1 MRVCRSLWTSAFVL
15 AVLASS
21 ASVDAQSLGDM
32 AQRSAERAQQK
43 AARTYTNDDLPAP
56 APTTVAATSVAA
68 EPVAAPA
75 PAPPADTA
83 AADTATPPAGDST
96 RRPRIIENPA
106 AGTANVVWEAPAN
119 KPDEAQWRSLIGGLR
134 ARISKTVA
142 DITAA
147 EAEGVGLVNKV
158 VPSPDLE
165 KTTMELATRLAQ
177 SPTKSI
183 GLIKRT
189 LNKALASDLDTLLD
203 YEATI
208 QEIASL
214 SEDHKEGVAAFLE
227 KRQAQFKGK

>member
-56 APTTVAATSVAA
+56 APTTVAATSVAV

-83 AADTATPPAGDST
+83 AADTATPPASDST

-147 EAEGVGLVNKV
+147 EAHLTRLQDGPQTAASARDRLL
-158 VPSPDLE
+158 LE
-165 KTTMELATRLAQ
+165 KTLAKRRHDARMLGEELSMHLGRAA
-177 SPTKSI
+177 
-183 GLIKRT
+183 G
-189 LNKALASDLDTLLD
+189 D
-203 YEATI
+203 
-208 QEIASL
+208 
-214 SEDHKEGVAAFLE
+214 GVPRE
-227 KRQAQFKGK
+227 WTD